1 MAKSNTIQ
9 VKMVS
14 TADTGYFYVKFKNP
28 KTKTE
33 KLELKKY
40 DPKVRKH
47 VIFKE
52 QKITDYK
59 IEYEKKVII
68 SMLFADCDLCFFA
81 TRSTIQPKYVQQI
94 GQ

>member
-9 VKMVS
+9 VKLVS
-14 TADTGYFYVKFKNP
+14 TADTGFFYVKNRNP

-40 DPKVRKH
+40 EPKVRKH

-52 QKITDYK
+52 QKIK
-59 IEYEKKVII
+59 
-68 SMLFADCDLCFFA
+68 
-81 TRSTIQPKYVQQI
+81 
-94 GQ
+94 

>member
-14 TADTGYFYVKFKNP
+14 TANTGYFYVKFRNP
-28 KTKTE
+28 KSMNE

-52 QKITDYK
+52 QKIK
-59 IEYEKKVII
+59 
-68 SMLFADCDLCFFA
+68 
-81 TRSTIQPKYVQQI
+81 
-94 GQ
+94 

>member
-28 KTKTE
+28 KLKTE

-40 DPKVRKH
+40 DPKVRNH

-52 QKITDYK
+52 QKNKLY
-59 IEYEKKVII
+59 
-68 SMLFADCDLCFFA
+68 
-81 TRSTIQPKYVQQI
+81 QQYFLI
-94 GQ
+94 

>member
-1 MAKSNTIQ
+1 MINQVKLDTFADIYITLNMAKTNTIQ

-14 TADTGYFYVKFKNP
+14 TANTGYFYVKFRNP
-28 KTKTE
+28 KSMNE

-52 QKITDYK
+52 QKIK
-59 IEYEKKVII
+59 
-68 SMLFADCDLCFFA
+68 
-81 TRSTIQPKYVQQI
+81 
-94 GQ
+94 

>member
-28 KTKTE
+28 KSMTE

-52 QKITDYK
+52 QKIWW
-59 IEYEKKVII
+59 
-68 SMLFADCDLCFFA
+68 S
-81 TRSTIQPKYVQQI
+81 
-94 GQ
+94 